1 MKKYL
6 FTIFIAVLIFNQ
18 KIARVEIPIWEQ
30 SLLNYIHTV
39 IGLKKAVRIDSF
51 FTARYQ
57 NNIFNGTVLFAEKGR
72 ILYENS
78 FGYSDLKAKS
88 PLQLNSVFQLA
99 SVSKPLTACAILML
113 YEKGLLDL
121 EDSLQKYFPDF
132 PYQGITIRLLLT
144 HRSGLPDYMYFAHYL
159 WKDKSIPLTNQD
171 VLDLMLFYKPARY
184 YLPNR
189 RYNYSNTNFCLLAL
203 LIEKVSGMSYARF
216 MQQYIFQP
224 LGMRDSYVLD
234 YQDLKDKVPDNLA
247 AGYHRTWRKA
257 ENSYL
262 NGVVGDKGIYSTV
275 EDLFRWD
282 QALYYG
288 ELVSLSTLEKAFKP
302 AHRDLRDNDNYGF
315 GWRINLNDGNRIIYH
330 SGWWNGYKTYFI
342 RKVEEKKT
350 IIVLT
355 NTAMHG
361 FMSVRKLSEL
371 L

>member
-1 MKKYL
+1 
-6 FTIFIAVLIFNQ
+6 
-18 KIARVEIPIWEQ
+18 
-30 SLLNYIHTV
+30 
-39 IGLKKAVRIDSF
+39 
-51 FTARYQ
+51 
-57 NNIFNGTVLFAEKGR
+57 
-72 ILYENS
+72 
-78 FGYSDLKAKS
+78 
-88 PLQLNSVFQLA
+88 
-99 SVSKPLTACAILML
+99 
-113 YEKGLLDL
+113 
-121 EDSLQKYFPDF
+121 
-132 PYQGITIRLLLT
+132 
-144 HRSGLPDYMYFAHYL
+144 
-159 WKDKSIPLTNQD
+159 
-171 VLDLMLFYKPARY
+171 
-184 YLPNR
+184 
-189 RYNYSNTNFCLLAL
+189 
-203 LIEKVSGMSYARF
+203 
-216 MQQYIFQP
+216 
-224 LGMRDSYVLD
+224 MRDSYVLD